1 MSLLHE
7 LAEASKHE
15 PVDRRNDEWTG
26 TRMMIDRLTR
36 DMCSSERATFLW
48 GFRLGLARAVEMLE
62 RKQDV

>member
-1 MSLLHE
+1 MNLLTAAMMSGP
-7 LAEASKHE
+7 A
-15 PVDRRNDEWTG
+15 
-26 TRMMIDRLTR
+26 R